1 MASSGTILF
10 ANKKQYTEGGHAR
23 MKYSR
28 SAIQFKAHKLPVL
41 RFEDQRLTSFSGLV
55 VLQALFLR
63 LQLKERLRACF
74 RQLARRPIFGHATI
88 VLQLVVHLLL
98 GYRELRDSRYYR
110 DDPLVKRVL
119 GLKRLPDVATISRAL
134 AQADERSVENLR
146 RVVREL
152 VLERL
157 AELGLCRVSLDF
169 DGSVLSTHR
178 RAEGTAAG
186 YNKKKKGA
194 RSYYPLFCT
203 LAQTGQVFDVLHR
216 SGNVHDSNGAR
227 AFILACIG
235 EIRRVLPRARIEV
248 RMDAAFFSD
257 EIVRELHRLGIEF
270 TISVPFERFTA
281 LKAMIEGRQ
290 RWRRFN
296 NEWSYFETPWKPKVW
311 DRRFRFVFVR
321 KKVKQQ
327 QKGPVQLDLFIP
339 YEYGYQFKVIVTNK
353 QVSAK
358 KLLAFHNGRGSQEG
372 ILGELKSQVQAD
384 YVPVRGWLGNRIWL
398 LAGMLA
404 HNVVREMQMVSQPL
418 TRGTT
423 EKRATL
429 WIFEQ
434 VGTLR
439 RNLLQRA
446 GRLTSP
452 QGQLTLTMSAN
463 RAVKDQML
471 QYLRGLTKAA

>member
-1 MASSGTILF
+1 
-10 ANKKQYTEGGHAR
+10 

-28 SAIQFKAHKLPVL
+28 SAIRFKAHKLPVL
-41 RFEDQRLTSFSGLV
+41 RFEDQQLTSFSGLV
-55 VLQALFLR
+55 VLQALFFR

-74 RQLARRPIFGHATI
+74 RHFAGRPIYGHARI

-98 GYRELRDSRYYR
+98 GYRELQDSRYYR

-119 GLKRLPDVATISRAL
+119 GANRLPDVATISRAL

-146 RVVREL
+146 RAVREL

-157 AELGLCRVSLDF
+157 AALSLNRVSLDF

-227 AFILACIG
+227 AFILACID
-235 EIRRVLPRARIEV
+235 EVRRVLPRARIEV

-257 EIVRELHRLGIEF
+257 EIVGELHRQGIEF

-281 LKAMIEGRQ
+281 LKGMIEGRQ

-296 NEWSYFETPWKPKVW
+296 DELSYFETSWKPKVW

-353 QVSAK
+353 QLGAK
-358 KLLAFHNGRGSQEG
+358 KLMAFHNGRGSQEG

-384 YVPVRGWLGNRIWL
+384 YVPVRGWLGNQIWL

-404 HNVVREMQMVSQPL
+404 HNLVREMQLATQPVV
-418 TRGTT
+418 RGTT
-423 EKRATL
+423 ERRATL

-452 QGQLTLTMSAN
+452 QGELTLTMGAN
-463 RAVKDQML
+463 RAARDQML
-471 QYLRGLTKAA
+471 QYLRGLRKTA

>member
-1 MASSGTILF
+1 
-10 ANKKQYTEGGHAR
+10 

-28 SAIQFKAHKLPVL
+28 SAIQFKVHKLPVL

-55 VLQALFLR
+55 VLQALFSR

-74 RQLARRPIFGHATI
+74 RQLAGRPIFGHARI

-98 GYRELRDSRYYR
+98 GYRQLQESRYYR

-119 GLKRLPDVATISRAL
+119 GLSRLPDVATISRAL
-134 AQADERSVENLR
+134 AQADERSAENLR
-146 RVVREL
+146 RTVREL

-157 AELGLCRVSLDF
+157 AVLGLNRVSLDF

-203 LAQTGQVFDVLHR
+203 LAQTGQVVDVLHR

-235 EIRRVLPRARIEV
+235 EVRRVLPRARIEV

-281 LKAMIEGRQ
+281 LKALIEGRQ
-290 RWRRFN
+290 RWRRFSD
-296 NEWSYFETPWKPKVW
+296 EWSYFETPWKPKVW
-311 DRRFRFVFVR
+311 DRRFRFVFIR
-321 KKVKQQ
+321 RKVKQQ

-353 QVSAK
+353 RVGAK

-372 ILGELKSQVQAD
+372 ILGELKSHVQAD
-384 YVPVRGWLGNRIWL
+384 YVPVRGWIGNRIWL

-404 HNVVREMQMVSQPL
+404 HNLLREMQMTSRPRA
-418 TRGTT
+418 RGTT

-434 VGTLR
+434 VETLR

-446 GRLTSP
+446 GRLTNP

-471 QYLRGLTKAA
+471 QYLRGLRKAA

>member
-1 MASSGTILF
+1 
-10 ANKKQYTEGGHAR
+10 

-74 RQLARRPIFGHATI
+74 RQLAGRPIFGHARI

-119 GLKRLPDVATISRAL
+119 GLSRLPDVATISRTL
-134 AQADERSVENLR
+134 AQADEQSVENLR
-146 RVVREL
+146 RTVREL

-157 AELGLCRVSLDF
+157 KELALWRVSLDF
-169 DGSVLSTHR
+169 DGSVLSTQR
-178 RAEGTAAG
+178 RAEGAAAG
-186 YNKKKKGA
+186 YNKKKKGT

-216 SGNVHDSNGAR
+216 SGNVHDANGAK
-227 AFILACIG
+227 AFIVACIG

-248 RMDAAFFSD
+248 RMDAAFFSG

-270 TISVPFERFTA
+270 TISVPFEALTV

-290 RWRRFN
+290 RWRRLN
-296 NEWSYFETPWKPKVW
+296 DEWSYFETPWKPKVW
-311 DRRFRFVFVR
+311 DRCFRFVFVR
-321 KKVKQQ
+321 EKVKQQ
-327 QKGPVQLDLFIP
+327 HKGPVQLDLFIP
-339 YEYGYQFKVIVTNK
+339 YQYGYRFKVIVTNK
-353 QVSAK
+353 RVGAK
-358 KLLAFHNGRGSQEG
+358 KLVAFHNGRGSQEG
-372 ILGELKSQVQAD
+372 ILGELKSQVQGD

-404 HNVVREMQMVSQPL
+404 HNLVREMQMASRPL
-418 TRGTT
+418 ARGTT

-452 QGQLTLTMSAN
+452 QRQLTLTMSAN

-471 QYLRGLTKAA
+471 QYLRSLQEAA

>member
-1 MASSGTILF
+1 MASFGTILS
-10 ANKKQYTEGGHAR
+10 ANKNQHTEGGHAQ

-28 SAIQFKAHKLPVL
+28 SAIEFKTHKLPVL

-55 VLQALFLR
+55 VVQALVSR

-74 RQLARRPIFGHATI
+74 RQQVGRPIFGQARI

-119 GLKRLPDVATISRAL
+119 GLNRLPDVATISRTL
-134 AQADERSVENLR
+134 AQADEQSVENLR
-146 RVVREL
+146 RTVREL

-157 AELGLCRVSLDF
+157 KELALWRVSLDF

-178 RAEGTAAG
+178 RAEGVAAG
-186 YNKKKKGA
+186 YNKKKRGT

-216 SGNVHDSNGAR
+216 SGNVHDSNGAK

-248 RMDAAFFSD
+248 RMDAAFFSN

-270 TISVPFERFTA
+270 TISVPFECLTA

-290 RWRRFN
+290 RWRRFSD
-296 NEWSYFETPWKPKVW
+296 EWSYFETPWKPKAW
-311 DRRFRFVFVR
+311 DRRFRFVFMR
-321 KKVKQQ
+321 EKVKQQ
-327 QKGPVQLDLFIP
+327 HKGPVQLDLFIP
-339 YEYGYQFKVIVTNK
+339 YEYGYRFKVIVTNK
-353 QVSAK
+353 QMGAK

-372 ILGELKSQVQAD
+372 LLGELKSQVQAD
-384 YVPVRGWLGNRIWL
+384 YVPVRGWLGNRTWL

-404 HNVVREMQMVSQPL
+404 HNLVREMQIVSQPMA
-418 TRGTT
+418 RGTT

-452 QGQLTLTMSAN
+452 QRQLTLTMSAN
-463 RAVKDQML
+463 RAVRNQML
-471 QYLRGLTKAA
+471 QCLRGLREAA

>member
-1 MASSGTILF
+1 
-10 ANKKQYTEGGHAR
+10 

-28 SAIQFKAHKLPVL
+28 SAIQFKTHKLPVL

-55 VLQALFLR
+55 VVQALFSR

-74 RQLARRPIFGHATI
+74 RQQVGRPIYGQARI

-119 GLKRLPDVATISRAL
+119 GLNRLPDVATISRTL
-134 AQADERSVENLR
+134 AQADEQSVKNLR
-146 RVVREL
+146 RTVREL

-157 AELGLCRVSLDF
+157 KELALWRVSLDF

-178 RAEGTAAG
+178 RAEGVAAG
-186 YNKKKKGA
+186 YNKKKRGT

-227 AFILACIG
+227 AFIVACIG

-248 RMDAAFFSD
+248 RMDAAFFSN

-270 TISVPFERFTA
+270 TISVPFECLTA

-296 NEWSYFETPWKPKVW
+296 DEWSYFETPWKPKAW
-311 DRRFRFVFVR
+311 DRRFRFVFMR
-321 KKVKQQ
+321 EKVKQQ
-327 QKGPVQLDLFIP
+327 HKGPVQLDLFIP
-339 YEYGYQFKVIVTNK
+339 YEYGYRFKVIVTNK
-353 QVSAK
+353 QMGAK

-404 HNVVREMQMVSQPL
+404 HNLVREMQIVSQPMA
-418 TRGTT
+418 RGTT

-452 QGQLTLTMSAN
+452 QHQLTLTMSAN
-463 RAVKDQML
+463 RAVRNQML
-471 QYLRGLTKAA
+471 QYLRGLREAA

>member
-1 MASSGTILF
+1 
-10 ANKKQYTEGGHAR
+10 

-28 SAIQFKAHKLPVL
+28 SAIQFKTHKLPVL

-55 VLQALFLR
+55 VLQALFSR
-63 LQLKERLRACF
+63 LQLKERLRVCF
-74 RQLARRPIFGHATI
+74 RQLAGRPIFGHARI

-119 GLKRLPDVATISRAL
+119 GLNRLPDVATISRTL
-134 AQADERSVENLR
+134 AQADEQSVENLR
-146 RVVREL
+146 RTVREL

-157 AELGLCRVSLDF
+157 KELALWRVSLDF

-178 RAEGTAAG
+178 RAEGAAE
-186 YNKKKKGA
+186 KKGT

-227 AFILACIG
+227 DFILACIG

-257 EIVRELHRLGIEF
+257 KIVRELHRLGIEF
-270 TISVPFERFTA
+270 TVSVPFECLTA

-296 NEWSYFETPWKPKVW
+296 DEWSYFETSWKPKVW

-321 KKVKQQ
+321 NKVKQQ
-327 QKGPVQLDLFIP
+327 HKGPVQLDLFIP
-339 YEYGYQFKVIVTNK
+339 YEYGYRFKVIVTNK
-353 QVSAK
+353 QVGAK

-372 ILGELKSQVQAD
+372 ILGELKSQVQGD

-404 HNVVREMQMVSQPL
+404 HNLVREMQMVSQPPA
-418 TRGTT
+418 RGTT

-452 QGQLTLTMSAN
+452 QRQLTLTMSAN

-471 QYLRGLTKAA
+471 QYMRRLREAA